1 MRKSRRFLIN
11 CKSFISFHIAAC
23 GYNVKV
29 TIFLGIHE
37 IPSEG
42 DISVSF
48 FIGQFAKQCDRCAYR
63 SCGTPNVD
71 EMWGYSLEN
80 CMIRC
85 LGDTSCHGI
94 EHWSSTNTNLLVC
107 NVCTG
112 LEDISPYVFPPTNPL
127 HGKGFISVY
136 RLRNSISYFP
146 LFLAF

>member
-1 MRKSRRFLIN
+1 MKYL
-11 CKSFISFHIAAC
+11 
-23 GYNVKV
+23 
-29 TIFLGIHE
+29 
-37 IPSEG
+37 
-42 DISVSF
+42 SF

-63 SCGTPNVD
+63 SCGTPNFD

-112 LEDISPYVFPPTNPL
+112 LEDISPYVFPPTNAL

-136 RLRNSISYFP
+136 RLRNSISYLP
-146 LFLAF
+146 LFIEF